1 MHDAWVPL
9 LLSLKVAGWATA
21 LDLVL
26 GVAAGYALARWRSG
40 ARDVVDSLLTLP
52 LVLPPTVLGYYL
64 LVLLG
69 RRGVLGAWLDRIG
82 IQLVFTWQGAVIAS
96 MVVAFPLILKSARAA
111 FEAVDPQLERAART
125 LGISETGI
133 FFRVTL
139 PLAARGILAG
149 ALLAPDRGTISIGG
163 DTLFDGARG
172 IDVPTQ
178 ARRVAYLF
186 QDYALFPHLNVR
198 QNIAFGLKRGW
209 RNPRAQELP
218 DDAAYWLRAFE
229 LEALAGHYP
238 AQLSGGQKQR
248 VALARA
254 LIAQPRILLLDEPF
268 SALDVAMRQRMRRE
282 LTDLQ
287 MRLDIPMVLITHDPD
302 DVAAFGDQVVR
313 LQEGRVLP
321 DTPIAEWVTNMR

>member
-1 MHDAWVPL
+1 M
-9 LLSLKVAGWATA
+9 SLVVDIRKTLVTPERHFT
-21 LDLVL
+21 LDVSFASAAQRIVL
-26 GVAAGYALARWRSG
+26 FGPSG
-40 ARDVVDSLLTLP
+40 AGKSLTLQ
-52 LVLPPTVLGYYL
+52 
-64 LVLLG
+64 
-69 RRGVLGAWLDRIG
+69 A
-82 IQLVFTWQGAVIAS
+82 IA
-96 MVVAFPLILKSARAA
+96 
-111 FEAVDPQLERAART
+111 
-125 LGISETGI
+125 G
-133 FFRVTL
+133 
-139 PLAARGILAG
+139 
-149 ALLAPDRGTISIGG
+149 LLAPDRGTISLGG
-163 DTLFDGARG
+163 DTLFDDARG

-198 QNIAFGLKRGW
+198 QNLAFGLKRGW
-209 RNPRAQELP
+209 RNPRAKELP
-218 DDAAYWLRAFE
+218 DEAAYWLRAFE
-229 LEALAGHYP
+229 LDALAGHYP

-302 DVAAFGDQVVR
+302 DVAAFGDQVVP

-321 DTPIAEWVTNMR
+321 EAPIAEWATSIR

>member
-1 MHDAWVPL
+1 M
-9 LLSLKVAGWATA
+9 SLVVDIRKTLVTPERRFT
-21 LDLVL
+21 LDVSFVSNAQRIVL
-26 GVAAGYALARWRSG
+26 FGPSG
-40 ARDVVDSLLTLP
+40 AGKSLTLQ
-52 LVLPPTVLGYYL
+52 
-64 LVLLG
+64 
-69 RRGVLGAWLDRIG
+69 A
-82 IQLVFTWQGAVIAS
+82 IA
-96 MVVAFPLILKSARAA
+96 
-111 FEAVDPQLERAART
+111 
-125 LGISETGI
+125 G
-133 FFRVTL
+133 
-139 PLAARGILAG
+139 
-149 ALLAPDRGTISIGG
+149 LLAPDRGTISIGS
-163 DTLFDGARG
+163 DTLFDDTRG

-198 QNIAFGLKRGW
+198 QNLAFGLKRGW
-209 RNPRAQELP
+209 RNPRAKELP
-218 DDAAYWLRAFE
+218 DAAAYWLRAFE

-321 DTPIAEWVTNMR
+321 DTPVAEWVTSMR

>member
-1 MHDAWVPL
+1 M
-9 LLSLKVAGWATA
+9 SLVVDIRKTLVTPERRFTLDVSFASTA
-21 LDLVL
+21 QRIVL
-26 GVAAGYALARWRSG
+26 FGPSG
-40 ARDVVDSLLTLP
+40 AGKSLTLQ
-52 LVLPPTVLGYYL
+52 
-64 LVLLG
+64 
-69 RRGVLGAWLDRIG
+69 A
-82 IQLVFTWQGAVIAS
+82 IA
-96 MVVAFPLILKSARAA
+96 
-111 FEAVDPQLERAART
+111 
-125 LGISETGI
+125 G
-133 FFRVTL
+133 
-139 PLAARGILAG
+139 
-149 ALLAPDRGTISIGG
+149 LLAPDQGTISIGG
-163 DTLFDGARG
+163 DTLFDDARG

-198 QNIAFGLKRGW
+198 QNLAFGLKRGW
-209 RNPRAQELP
+209 RNPRAKELP

-313 LQEGRVLP
+313 LQEGRALP
-321 DTPIAEWVTNMR
+321 DTPIAEWVTSVR

>member
-1 MHDAWVPL
+1 M
-9 LLSLKVAGWATA
+9 SLVVDIRKTLVTPERHFT
-21 LDLVL
+21 LDVSFASNAQRIVL
-26 GVAAGYALARWRSG
+26 FGPSG
-40 ARDVVDSLLTLP
+40 AGKSLTLQ
-52 LVLPPTVLGYYL
+52 
-64 LVLLG
+64 
-69 RRGVLGAWLDRIG
+69 A
-82 IQLVFTWQGAVIAS
+82 IA
-96 MVVAFPLILKSARAA
+96 
-111 FEAVDPQLERAART
+111 
-125 LGISETGI
+125 G
-133 FFRVTL
+133 
-139 PLAARGILAG
+139 
-149 ALLAPDRGTISIGG
+149 LLAPDRGTISIGG

-209 RNPRAQELP
+209 RNPRAQELS